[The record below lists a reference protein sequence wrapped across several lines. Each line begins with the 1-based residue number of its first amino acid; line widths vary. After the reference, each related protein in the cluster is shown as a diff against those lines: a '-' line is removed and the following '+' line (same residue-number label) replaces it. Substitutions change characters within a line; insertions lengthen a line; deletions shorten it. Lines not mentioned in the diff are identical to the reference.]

1 MTMKIT
7 TPVFIWYGE
16 KYLQFILL
24 SFFFFLTEL
33 NTGVVGES
41 IVLNDNNFPDIKR
54 YN

>member
-24 SFFFFLTEL
+24 SFFFTEL

-41 IVLNDNNFPDIKR
+41 IVLNNNNFPDIKR